1 MVEQE
6 NYSKHSFRD
15 GRACNFGGSSE
26 KRIFS
31 SLWAFHGT
39 QASVGFE
46 PPKLAIVSKVFVW
59 FSNSFKPKQTPPN
72 YA

>member
-46 PPKLAIVSKVFVW
+46 ASETGHRFQSVCLVSQQF
-59 FSNSFKPKQTPPN
+59 
-72 YA
+72 